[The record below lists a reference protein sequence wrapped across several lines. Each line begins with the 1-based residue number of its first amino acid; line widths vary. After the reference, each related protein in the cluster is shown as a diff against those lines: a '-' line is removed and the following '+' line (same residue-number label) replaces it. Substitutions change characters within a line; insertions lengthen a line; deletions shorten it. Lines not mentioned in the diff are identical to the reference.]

1 MPEDVFGLAII
12 SEDWRYL
19 YLNPTGAAHRRLRRE
34 DAVGR
39 PVSEFFP
46 DVEATPLFH
55 IVRSCMTNR
64 TKHEG
69 EHLVTFPD
77 GQQRW
82 LEIRIVPVNE
92 GLCIYTYE
100 VDKRHLTIPVTNG
113 ESPVRS
119 GDGLMTRLKRWFAE
133 RLRQRGDLTIAEPW
147 YPRSRAHAR

>member
-1 MPEDVFGLAII
+1 LGWLWQNARVPDDVLGLAII

-19 YLNPTGAAHRRLRRE
+19 YLNSTGAEHRRLRRE

-55 IVRSCMTNR
+55 IVRSCMTDR
-64 TKHEG
+64 TRHEG

-92 GLCIYTYE
+92 GLCVYTYE
-100 VDKRHLTIPVTNG
+100 VNKRPLAMQVPNG
-113 ESPVRS
+113 DAVPRS
-119 GDGLMTRLKRWFAE
+119 DDGFMTRLRRWFAAH
-133 RLRQRGDLTIAEPW
+133 LRQSGHLTIAEPC
-147 YPRSRAHAR
+147 